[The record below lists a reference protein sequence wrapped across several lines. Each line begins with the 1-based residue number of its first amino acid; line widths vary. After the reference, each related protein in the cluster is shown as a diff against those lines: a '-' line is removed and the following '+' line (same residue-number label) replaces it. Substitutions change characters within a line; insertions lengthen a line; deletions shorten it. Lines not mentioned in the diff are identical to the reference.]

1 MSLEWLG
8 THKEFISELMRFGN
22 AYALNYNTERDLGLD
37 VKLSASEVQM
47 MECIMNS
54 EDKYLKMAKIA
65 AQMGIPKSTF
75 SKNIKKMMNKGLIE
89 KYHMSDNKKEII
101 VRVSDYG
108 RKLYAEYCE
117 IVIKSLHG
125 EVFRRLDEI
134 PPEYEAKLTGII
146 GIIAQENSRTA
157 KPSLEKID

>member
-1 MSLEWLG
+1 
-8 THKEFISELMRFGN
+8 
-22 AYALNYNTERDLGLD
+22 
-37 VKLSASEVQM
+37 
-47 MECIMNS
+47 
-54 EDKYLKMAKIA
+54 
-65 AQMGIPKSTF
+65 
-75 SKNIKKMMNKGLIE
+75 
-89 KYHMSDNKKEII
+89 MSDNKKEII

-117 IVIKSLHG
+117 IVIKSLYG